1 MSGQGAA
8 ILLKEDY
15 GRIRVLKLNRPE
27 VRNALNDDLR
37 AAVVAEV
44 RGSEADPSIR
54 AIVLTGEGPKA
65 FSAGADI
72 NALLERTP
80 QKMMELFS
88 GDRIDFVI
96 ERCTKPIVAAING
109 YAFGG
114 GFEVALSCTVRIAS
128 ENASIGLPEVNLG
141 IFPALGGTQR
151 LPRLVG
157 VGRATEIILTGR
169 TLSAKEAL
177 EFGIVSKVVPQD
189 RLLEEAVAL
198 AGAIASKG
206 PVAIRLAKD
215 AILTGFGMTLEE
227 GLRYENRLAAVVMGT
242 RDKKEGL
249 SAFLEKRKPTFTGE

>member
-8 ILLKEDY
+8 ILLTEDR
-15 GRIRVLKLNRPE
+15 GAVRVLKLNRPE
-27 VRNALNDDLR
+27 VRNALNDELR
-37 AAVVAEV
+37 ASVVAHV
-44 RGSEADPSIR
+44 RASESDPSIR

-72 NALLERTP
+72 NAMLERTP
-80 QKMMELFS
+80 LKTVDLFT

-96 ERCTKPIVAAING
+96 EQCTKPVIGAING

-128 ENASIGLPEVNLG
+128 ENASVGLPEVNLG

-157 VGRATEIILTGR
+157 LGRGMEMILTGR

-177 EFGIVSKVVPQD
+177 DFGIVSKVVPQD
-189 RLLEEAVAL
+189 RLLEEAIAL

-206 PVAIRLAKD
+206 PVAVRLAKD
-215 AILTGFGMTLEE
+215 AILSGFGMTLEE
-227 GLRYENRLAAVVMGT
+227 GLRYENRLAAIVMGT

-249 SAFLEKRKPTFTGE
+249 SAFLEKRKAVFTGE